1 MILSALDL
9 SPVTGQ
15 ATQAQAVRETIH
27 IAQAAE
33 RLGYHRLWLAEHH
46 NIQGLGSPAPEIL
59 IAALTQVTKTIRLG
73 SGGVM
78 LVNYS
83 PLKVAEV
90 FMELEALAPGRIDL
104 GLGRALGA
112 DARTGGALR
121 SVGSEAFPQYFHLL
135 TTWLLD
141 AAGKVTIGDEHP
153 LHDIHANPTGPSHPE
168 VFVLCTSEESATFAG
183 RMGVGMVFA
192 EFIAR
197 ADGGPAVAAYHK
209 AFQPSALR
217 DAPWA
222 GIALIAYAA
231 ETAEQ
236 AWREDALRRAANVSM
251 LSGRRRRFTDL
262 ASAEIFLAEHTG
274 SPVLALVET
283 RSVAADAPSVYG
295 RLVEKAREAV
305 ADEVFVMATGPSLE
319 ARIRSLELIAQ
330 VHEES
335 SAGAQ
340 GLSPQQAR

>member
-1 MILSALDL
+1 MILSVLDL
-9 SPVTGQ
+9 SPVTGE
-15 ATQAQAVRETIH
+15 ATQAQAVRETIEV
-27 IAQAAE
+27 AKAAE

-59 IAALTQVTKTIRLG
+59 IAALTQATKTIRLG

-104 GLGRALGA
+104 GLGRALGT

-141 AAGKVTIGDEHP
+141 AAGKAPIGDEHP
-153 LHDIHANPTGPSHPE
+153 LHDIHANPAGPSHPD
-168 VFVLCTSEESATFAG
+168 VFVLCTSQESAEFAG
-183 RMGVGMVFA
+183 QMGVGMVFA

-197 ADGGPAVAAYHK
+197 TDGGPAVTAYRK
-209 AFQPSALR
+209 AFQASPFR
-217 DAPWA
+217 GEPWA

-231 ETAEQ
+231 ETAER

-251 LSGRRRRFTDL
+251 LSGRRRRFSDL
-262 ASAEIFLAEHTG
+262 ASAETFLAEHAGT
-274 SPVLALVET
+274 PVRAMVEART
-283 RSVAADAPSVYG
+283 IAADARAVHA
-295 RLVEKAREAV
+295 RLADKAREAN
-305 ADEVFVMATGPSLE
+305 ADEVFVMATGPSLD
-319 ARIRSLELIAQ
+319 ARIGSLKLIADA
-330 VHEES
+330 HL
-335 SAGAQ
+335 SAA
-340 GLSPQQAR
+340 

>member
-1 MILSALDL
+1 MILSVLDL
-9 SPVTGQ
+9 SPVTGD
-15 ATQAQAVRETIH
+15 ATQAQAVRDTLEV
-27 IAQAAE
+27 ARAAE

-46 NIQGLGSPAPEIL
+46 NITGLGSPAPEIL
-59 IAALTQVTKTIRLG
+59 IAALTQVTKTLRLG

-78 LVNYS
+78 LVNHS

-104 GLGRALGA
+104 GLGRALGT

-141 AAGKVTIGDEHP
+141 AAGKAPIGDEHP
-153 LHDIHANPTGPSHPE
+153 LHDIHANPSGPSHPDI
-168 VFVLCTSEESATFAG
+168 FVLCTSEESATFAG
-183 RMGVGMVFA
+183 QMGVGMVFA

-197 ADGGPAVAAYHK
+197 ADGDAAVAAYRK
-209 AFQPSALR
+209 AFEPSALR
-217 DAPWA
+217 AEPWA

-262 ASAEIFLAEHTG
+262 AGAEAFLDEHAGT
-274 SPVLALVET
+274 PVRQLVEART
-283 RSVAADAPSVYG
+283 IADEPSAV
-295 RLVEKAREAV
+295 RAHLATKARRAQ
-305 ADEVFVMATGPSLE
+305 ADEVFVMATGPSLA
-319 ARIRSLELIAQ
+319 ARIRSLELLA
-330 VHEES
+330 EAKEP
-335 SAGAQ
+335 AT
-340 GLSPQQAR
+340 

>member
-9 SPVTGQ
+9 SPVTGE
-15 ATQAQAVRETIH
+15 ATQAQAVRETLE
-27 IAQAAE
+27 IARAAE

-59 IAALTQVTKTIRLG
+59 IAALSQVTSRIRLG

-121 SVGSEAFPQYFHLL
+121 SVGSDAFPQYFHLL

-141 AAGKVTIGDEHP
+141 AAGKAPIGDEHP
-153 LHDIHANPTGPSHPE
+153 LHDIHANPSGPSHPE
-168 VFVLCTSEESATFAG
+168 VFVLCTSPGSAAFAG
-183 RMGVGMVFA
+183 QMGVGMVFA

-197 ADGGPAVAAYHK
+197 EDGGPAVAAYRQ
-209 AFQPSALR
+209 AFQPSAFR
-217 DAPWA
+217 AEPWA
-222 GIALIAYAA
+222 GLALIAYAA
-231 ETAEQ
+231 DTAEQ

-251 LSGRRRRFTDL
+251 LSGRRRRFGDL
-262 ASAEIFLAEHTG
+262 ASAEAFLAEHVG
-274 SPVLALVET
+274 APVLAMVEHRT
-283 RSVAADAPSVYG
+283 IAADAAAVHA
-295 RLVEKAREAV
+295 RLADKAREAR
-305 ADEVFVMATGPSLE
+305 ADEVFVMATGPSLD

-330 VHEES
+330 AHRL
-335 SAGAQ
+335 AA
-340 GLSPQQAR
+340 

>member
-1 MILSALDL
+1 MILSVLDL
-9 SPVTGQ
+9 SPVTGE
-15 ATQAQAVRETIH
+15 ATQAEAVRETLD
-27 IAQAAE
+27 IARAAE

-59 IAALTQVTKTIRLG
+59 IAALTQATKTIRLG

-104 GLGRALGA
+104 GLGRALGT

-135 TTWLLD
+135 TSWLLD
-141 AAGKVTIGDEHP
+141 ASGKAPIGDTHP
-153 LHDIHANPTGPSHPE
+153 LHDIHANPAGPSHPE
-168 VFVLCTSEESATFAG
+168 VFVLCTSEESAAFAG
-183 RMGVGMVFA
+183 MMGVGMVFA

-197 ADGGPAVAAYHK
+197 TEGGPAIAAYRK
-209 AFQPSALR
+209 AFQPSQLR
-217 DAPWA
+217 AEPWA

-236 AWREDALRRAANVSM
+236 AWREDAMRRAANISM

-262 ASAEIFLAEHTG
+262 ASAETFLEEHAGT
-274 SPVLALVET
+274 PVRQMVEART
-283 RSVAADAPSVYG
+283 LAADAASVHA
-295 RLVEKAREAV
+295 RLVGKAREAN
-305 ADEVFVMATGPSLE
+305 AEEVFVMATGPSLD
-319 ARIRSLELIAQ
+319 ARIRSLELIAN
-330 VHEES
+330 VRR
-335 SAGAQ
+335 SAA
-340 GLSPQQAR
+340 

>member
-9 SPVTGQ
+9 SPVTGEG
-15 ATQAQAVRETIH
+15 TQAQAVRETLE
-27 IAQAAE
+27 IAKAAE

-59 IAALTQVTKTIRLG
+59 IAALTQATSSIRLG

-104 GLGRALGA
+104 GLGRALGT

-121 SVGSEAFPQYFHLL
+121 SVGSDAFPQYFHLL

-141 AAGKVTIGDEHP
+141 AAGKAPIGDEHP
-153 LHDIHANPTGPSHPE
+153 LHDIHANPAGPSHPD
-168 VFVLCTSEESATFAG
+168 VFVLCTSEESAAFAG
-183 RMGVGMVFA
+183 QMGVGMVFA

-197 ADGGPAVAAYHK
+197 ADGGPAISAYRK
-209 AFQPSALR
+209 AFQPSQFR
-217 DAPWA
+217 TEPPA

-236 AWREDALRRAANVSM
+236 AWRDDALRRAANVSM

-262 ASAEIFLAEHTG
+262 ASADAFLAEHAG
-274 SPVLALVET
+274 APVRAMVEARTIAAEAATVHARLA
-283 RSVAADAPSVYG
+283 D
-295 RLVEKAREAV
+295 KAREAE
-305 ADEVFVMATGPSLE
+305 ADEIFVMATGPNLE
-319 ARIRSLELIAQ
+319 ARIRSLELIADAHRST
-330 VHEES
+330 V
-335 SAGAQ
+335 
-340 GLSPQQAR
+340 

>member
-9 SPVTGQ
+9 SPVTGD
-15 ATQAQAVRETIH
+15 ATQAEAVRETIQ
-27 IAQAAE
+27 IAKAAE
-33 RLGYHRLWLAEHH
+33 QFGYHRLWLAEHH

-59 IAALTQVTKTIRLG
+59 IAALTQATSAIRLG

-104 GLGRALGA
+104 GLGRALGT

-121 SVGSEAFPQYFHLL
+121 SVGSDAFPQYFHLL
-135 TTWLLD
+135 TSWLLD
-141 AAGKVTIGDEHP
+141 ASGKAPIGDDHP
-153 LHDIHANPTGPSHPE
+153 LHDIHANPAGPSHPD
-168 VFVLCTSEESATFAG
+168 VFVLCTSEESAAFAG
-183 RMGVGMVFA
+183 QMGVGMVFA

-197 ADGGPAVAAYHK
+197 TDGGPAVAAYRR
-209 AFQPSALR
+209 AFQPSQFR
-217 DAPWA
+217 SQPWA

-251 LSGRRRRFTDL
+251 LSGQRRRFRDL
-262 ASAEIFLAEHTG
+262 ASADAFLAEHAGT
-274 SPVLALVET
+274 PVQAMVEART
-283 RSVAADAPSVYG
+283 VAADATAVHS
-295 RLVEKAREAV
+295 RLTEKAREAD
-305 ADEVFVMATGPSLE
+305 ADEVFVMATGPSLD
-319 ARIRSLELIAQ
+319 ARIRSLELIATA
-330 VHEES
+330 HRN
-335 SAGAQ
+335 AA
-340 GLSPQQAR
+340 

>member
-9 SPVTGQ
+9 SPVTGE
-15 ATQAQAVRETIH
+15 ATQAEAVRQTIEV
-27 IAQAAE
+27 ARAAE

-59 IAALTQVTKTIRLG
+59 IAALTQATSTIRLG

-104 GLGRALGA
+104 GLGRALGT

-121 SVGSEAFPQYFHLL
+121 SVGSDAFPQYFHLL

-141 AAGKVTIGDEHP
+141 AAGKAPIGDGHP
-153 LHDIHANPTGPSHPE
+153 LHDIHANPAGPSHPD

-183 RMGVGMVFA
+183 MMGVGMVFA

-197 ADGGPAVAAYHK
+197 ADGGPAIAAYRK
-209 AFQPSALR
+209 AFQPSQFR
-217 DAPWA
+217 DQPWA
-222 GIALIAYAA
+222 GIALVAFAA
-231 ETAEQ
+231 NTPDE
-236 AWREDALRRAANVSM
+236 AWRLDAPRRAGNVAM
-251 LSGRRRRFTDL
+251 LSGHRRRFRDL
-262 ASAEIFLAEHTG
+262 ASAESFLAEHAGT
-274 SPVLALVET
+274 SVRAAVEARTLAGDGPGV
-283 RSVAADAPSVYG
+283 RA
-295 RLVEKAREAV
+295 RLEEKARTAN
-305 ADEVFVMATGPSLE
+305 ADEVFIMATGPSLDT
-319 ARIRSLELIAQ
+319 RIHSLELMKA
-330 VHEES
+330 S
-335 SAGAQ
+335 
-340 GLSPQQAR
+340 